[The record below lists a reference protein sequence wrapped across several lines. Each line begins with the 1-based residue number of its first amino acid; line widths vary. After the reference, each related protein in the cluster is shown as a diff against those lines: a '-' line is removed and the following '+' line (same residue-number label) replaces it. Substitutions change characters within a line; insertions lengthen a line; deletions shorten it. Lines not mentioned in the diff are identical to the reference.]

1 MVYFYKPLTNTSTSL
16 LQSCLEQ
23 GYNRLELRFRPDDIY
38 CKPAIGR
45 PSKTCCLALKIKRK
59 KDQPESMSIEHDEV
73 EEYKYS
79 AEILG
84 LVDTIFEFSG
94 QCICYD

>member
-59 KDQPESMSIEHDEV
+59 KDQPESMSIEQDEV